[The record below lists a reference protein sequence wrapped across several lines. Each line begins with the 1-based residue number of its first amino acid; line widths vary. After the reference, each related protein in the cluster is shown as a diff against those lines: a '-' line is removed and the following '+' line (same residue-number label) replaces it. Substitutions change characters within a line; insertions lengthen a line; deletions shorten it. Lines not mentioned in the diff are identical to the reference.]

1 MPPPNKGLTNFAPL
15 WSNSFA
21 LFGRITFKLGK
32 LSYSKAL
39 FPAVLIRDIRL
50 LLFIKVVRNR
60 GRIYYTNSKSRERK
74 KNGYREKTAKQG
86 STIVSALTTFYKEL
100 PSVDIRGV
108 QCSFE
113 GW

>member
-1 MPPPNKGLTNFAPL
+1 MEGSIIQIP
-15 WSNSFA
+15 
-21 LFGRITFKLGK
+21 RVGK
-32 LSYSKAL
+32 
-39 FPAVLIRDIRL
+39 
-50 LLFIKVVRNR
+50 
-60 GRIYYTNSKSRERK
+60 ERK
-74 KNGYREKTAKQG
+74 MVIEKTAKQG